1 MRLKVWETRKGIC
14 YCCRQQIIGHK
25 EKWIVEHVLARGI
38 GGKDEL
44 DNYWPCHE
52 TCRREKDKID
62 IKMIAKTKRMK
73 QRNLGIKTT
82 KSSFGGGRNSK
93 FKKKLDGTVVLR

>member
-1 MRLKVWETRKGIC
+1 
-14 YCCRQQIIGHK
+14 
-25 EKWIVEHVLARGI
+25 LARGI

-62 IKMIAKTKRMK
+62 IKMIAKTKRIK
-73 QRNLGIKTT
+73 KRNLGIKTS
-82 KSSFGGGRNSK
+82 KSTMAGSRNSK
-93 FKKKLDGTVVLR
+93 FKKKMDGTVVLR

>member
-1 MRLKVWETRKGIC
+1 M
-14 YCCRQQIIGHK
+14 
-25 EKWIVEHVLARGI
+25 ARGI

-62 IKMIAKTKRMK
+62 IKMIAKTKRIK
-73 QRNLGIKTT
+73 KRNLGIKTS
-82 KSSFGGGRNSK
+82 KSTMAGSRNSK
-93 FKKKLDGTVVLR
+93 FKKKMDGTVVLR